1 MKALILTTALVATS
15 ALATPALDS
24 NDKATAILERALEA
38 HGGLNARLT
47 IATIDLDY
55 EGTVYDY
62 GQSESPSA
70 NHHPRS
76 TKGRIIVDRSNA
88 REMIWGA
95 NTFRGGPLFEGR
107 SVYTS
112 NGGFVYSE
120 TNNQIHDLS
129 TFEVGLSR
137 AANQGSPARM
147 LPFVVLAQAANA
159 RASVRYLG
167 STQRDDKH
175 YEVITFVDAGNGQ
188 VSLYI
193 DPSDASVDYLETIN
207 DDLLLGRTTQTVA
220 YADVKEVEGVPTP
233 HAWTFYTGDV
243 LIESRLATRIE
254 INGELD
260 TAMFDRPE
268 NAIPNADPVIL
279 KPVALAD
286 NVYLLHQWSG
296 FNFNYNSLLV
306 ALDGESVMI
315 EAPLADRLMAGAKGV
330 IAGLLPE
337 HPLST
342 VVVTHYH
349 HDHLGGINAFFDGS
363 VEILAPADTVPFL
376 QKLAEVDHPLTGTVG
391 KREPRVSP
399 LTPDRR
405 FETSGV
411 TLELITVGPTPHVD
425 SLVLGWIPEY
435 GILYVTDLFGTSH
448 GGVLPKASPNSTW
461 LAQWIA
467 EHQLAVK
474 TIVPAHGQVVP
485 YDTFLNVVDGTFVQ
499 TASND

>member
-38 HGGLNARLT
+38 YGGLNARLT

-62 GQSESPSA
+62 GQSESPNA
-70 NHHPRS
+70 KHHQRP

-129 TFEVGLSR
+129 NFEVGLSR

-147 LPFVVLAQAANA
+147 LPFVMLAQAANA

-167 STQRDDKH
+167 QTKRDGKD

-193 DPSDASVDYLETIN
+193 DQTDDSVDYLETIN
-207 DDLLLGRTTQTVA
+207 DDLLLGRTTQSVA
-220 YADVKEVEGVPTP
+220 FDDVQDIAGIPTP
-233 HAWTFYTGDV
+233 HKWAFYTGDV
-243 LIESRLATRIE
+243 LVESRLATRVS
-254 INGELD
+254 INGDLD

-268 NAIPNADPVIL
+268 NAMPNADPVIL
-279 KPVALAD
+279 SPKALAD

-315 EAPLADRLMAGAKGV
+315 EAPLADRLMAGAKSV
-330 IAGLLPE
+330 VAGMLPE
-337 HPLST
+337 QPLST

-349 HDHLGGINAFFDGS
+349 HDHLGGINAFLDGS
-363 VEILAPADTVPFL
+363 VEVLAPADTVPYL
-376 QKLAEVDHPLTGTVG
+376 KKLANVDHPLTGTVG
-391 KREPRVSP
+391 ERAPKVKALNQQRTFATAE
-399 LTPDRR
+399 L
-405 FETSGV
+405 
-411 TLELITVGPTPHVD
+411 TLELKTVGPTPHVD
-425 SLVLGWIPEY
+425 SLVLGWIPEH

-448 GGVLPKASPNSTW
+448 GGVLPKASPNSKW

-467 EHQLAVK
+467 ENQLPVK

-485 YDTFLNVVDGTFVQ
+485 YDTFLQVIDGTYIR